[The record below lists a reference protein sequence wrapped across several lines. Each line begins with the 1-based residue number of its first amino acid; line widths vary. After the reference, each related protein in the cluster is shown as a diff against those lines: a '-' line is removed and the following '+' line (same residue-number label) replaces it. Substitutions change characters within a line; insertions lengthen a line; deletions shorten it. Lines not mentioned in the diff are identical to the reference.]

1 MLKATAIIWL
11 VLLALVSSANGQSPP
26 AGKSSASAAMP
37 AEVSHPN
44 DVLVSSGDLLVVSVY
59 GAPDYHYEVRVSSQG
74 DASLPMVGNIK
85 LAGLSTVQAENAIA
99 RSLKDQGFFTDPRVS
114 VFVKEY
120 ATEGIS
126 IMGEVQHPGIYPLLG
141 HRTLLDAISAAGGTT
156 PKAGK
161 SVTITHRDQ
170 PDSAETVKLSTAEGQ
185 TMSDVKIRPGDT
197 VVVSTA
203 GVVYVVGAV
212 RDPMGIIMD
221 NPHLSV
227 LQAIA
232 MAHGT
237 NSTAAMGSA
246 KLIRNV
252 NGTRQQI
259 PIPLDKMLEAK
270 GSDLALQAN
279 DIVFVPTSKTK
290 VLTQRGLEAVVQAG
304 TGIAAYGR
312 Y

>member
-1 MLKATAIIWL
+1 MRKTTTIVWV
-11 VLLALVSSANGQSPP
+11 VLLTLVSTSIGQTTPA
-26 AGKSSASAAMP
+26 AGKSSASSTTP
-37 AEVSHPN
+37 AEVSHP

-59 GAPDYHYEVRVSSQG
+59 GAPDYRYEVRVSSQG

-85 LAGLSTVQAENAIA
+85 LAGLSTLQAENAIG
-99 RSLKDQGFFTDPRVS
+99 RNLKQQGFFTDPRVS

-252 NGTRQQI
+252 NGTQQQI
-259 PIPLDKMLEAK
+259 PIPLDKMLTAK
-270 GSDLALQAN
+270 GPDLALQAN